1 MDISGKKLNLEIL
14 VLQRPP
20 LEVEEIIFSHEF
32 CLDYI
37 RRFAS
42 PHPVRL
48 VNADHLRRVQDVLE
62 FSTADILVIIDENE
76 IILPP
81 LAYQV
86 LLQPIYDKSWAA
98 MVPVYNIAE
107 YPSQRIDLS
116 RYVYHNI
123 RNFIEV
129 TEELWQSA
137 EQTIKPANSSTEWPC
152 IFVQR
157 EMLRKEDSDMPLKDV
172 WSLWASLEKIGQV
185 DALFAHRFS
194 GYYSSPRTDL
204 IDLIPDSARTVLD
217 VGCAFG
223 YFGKALKAERACHIT
238 GVELN
243 PVMAKHAAKIY
254 DKVYN
259 CPVEK
264 VCFNQPFDAIICG
277 DVIEHLQNPEY
288 VLKHLVQSLTPE
300 GVLIGSVPNTGHWSI
315 VMDLAQGRFEMIPVG
330 LLCMSHIRFFT
341 ETELRALLAK
351 NGLKIDVL
359 DRDSPPPTPNG
370 EHFIS
375 TLVSAGMGDEVSLRT
390 SELRFRARKN

>member
-1 MDISGKKLNLEIL
+1 MELEVKGLSMEIL
-14 VLQRPP
+14 IREKSP
-20 LEVEEIIFSHEF
+20 LSVEEIVFSHEF
-32 CLDYI
+32 CLDYV

-48 VNADHLRRVQDVLE
+48 VGADDLRTVQDVLE
-62 FSTADILVIIDENE
+62 LSTADIVVILDENE

-81 LAYQV
+81 IAYHV
-86 LLQPIYDKSWAA
+86 LPQALQNQTWAA
-98 MVPVYNIAE
+98 TVPVYNTAKSPNQIA
-107 YPSQRIDLS
+107 DLS
-116 RYVYHNI
+116 RFTYHNV

-129 TEELWQSA
+129 TDRLWQSA
-137 EQTIKPANSSTEWPC
+137 EQTIRPVDICTEWPC

-157 EMLRKEDSDMPLKDV
+157 EVLEQEDVNMPLED
-172 WSLWASLEKIGQV
+172 LWALWTSQGKIGQA
-185 DALFAHRFS
+185 DAVLVHRFYD
-194 GYYSSPRTDL
+194 YYFAPRTDL
-204 IDLIPDSARTVLD
+204 IALIPDSARTVLD
-217 VGCAFG
+217 IGCAFG
-223 YFGKALKAERACHIT
+223 FLGKALKAERSCHVT

-259 CPVEK
+259 SPVEK
-264 VCFNQPFDAIICG
+264 VCFNQPFDVIICG
-277 DVIEHLQNPEY
+277 DVIEHLHNPDF
-288 VLKHLVQSLTPE
+288 VLKRLAQFLTPE
-300 GVLIGSVPNTGHWSI
+300 GVLIGTVPNTGHWSI

-370 EHFIS
+370 ERFIS
-375 TLVSAGMGDEVSLRT
+375 TLISAGMGDEVSLRT